1 MDQDPSSTISP
12 RLSPCLAPP
21 HHRFDFLLLS
31 LLFLDP
37 LRFTLLFLLLY
48 SVPPSAPSS
57 PPLLLLLLILPYSR
71 RSLRCIAPQQEQT
84 SLRGRHGAT
93 ESRWMDLSRSSLD
106 PPELSR
112 GPPRGF
118 TWPEVRHQRN
128 TCSMKPSYES
138 LGGYTPR
145 VVARPRTSG
154 AGAGTGALIS
164 MEPPSTRCW
173 RMISFDSFALVCDG
187 VVIDR

>member
-21 HHRFDFLLLS
+21 HHRVDFLLLS

-37 LRFTLLFLLLY
+37 LRFTLFFLSLC
-48 SVPPSAPSS
+48 SFPPSPSLS
-57 PPLLLLLLILPYSR
+57 PSLLLLLILPYSR

-93 ESRWMDLSRSSLD
+93 ESRWISLAPFSILRNYHGGHRARVHLAGSASSTEYVLD
-106 PPELSR
+106 V
-112 GPPRGF
+112 
-118 TWPEVRHQRN
+118 TIH
-128 TCSMKPSYES
+128 TDES

-145 VVARPRTSG
+145 VRSSASNSPEP
-154 AGAGTGALIS
+154 LIS
-164 MEPPSTRCW
+164 MRPPSTRCW

>member
-21 HHRFDFLLLS
+21 HHRVDFLLLS

-37 LRFTLLFLLLY
+37 LRFTLFFLSLC
-48 SVPPSAPSS
+48 SFPPSSSLSPS
-57 PPLLLLLLILPYSR
+57 LLLLLLILPYSR

-93 ESRWMDLSRSSLD
+93 ESRWMDLSRSFLD

-112 GPPRGF
+112 GPPREG
-118 TWPEVRHQRN
+118 
-128 TCSMKPSYES
+128 S
-138 LGGYTPR
+138 LGRKCVISGIRARCNHPYGRISRR
-145 VVARPRTSG
+145 VHA
-154 AGAGTGALIS
+154 
-164 MEPPSTRCW
+164 EST
-173 RMISFDSFALVCDG
+173 
-187 VVIDR
+187 